1 MKFARFSMLA
11 AVAFTAFALAAPP
24 AAAQR
29 GGGETTT
36 HLIEP
41 VLNDPEFASATEGVR
56 FFFGNQPHPAIAQRI
71 ERDVT
76 TARPAR
82 SRHRDTE
89 MACQR
94 AMLNSLVALRDYALR
109 HGGNAVI
116 NIRSNTNLLE
126 RSSRTEYQCVAG
138 RMRATAALK
147 GDVVRLR

>member
-11 AVAFTAFALAAPP
+11 AVALTAFAMAAPAEARRGAP
-24 AAAQR
+24 A
-29 GGGETTT
+29 EPTT
-36 HLIEP
+36 HQIEP
-41 VLNDPEFASATEGVR
+41 VLNDPEFATATEGVR
-56 FFFGNQPHPAIAQRI
+56 FFFGNQPHPAVAQRI
-71 ERDVT
+71 EQNVT

-82 SRHRDTE
+82 SRFRDAE

>member
-1 MKFARFSMLA
+1 PNLKAVLA
-11 AVAFTAFALAAPP
+11 
-24 AAAQR
+24 
-29 GGGETTT
+29 
-36 HLIEP
+36 
-41 VLNDPEFASATEGVR
+41 DPEFATLTQGVR
-56 FFFGNQPHPAIAQRI
+56 FYFGSQPHPAIQQRI

-89 MACQR
+89 SSCHR

-109 HGGNAVI
+109 NGGNAVV

-126 RSSRTEYQCVAG
+126 FSSRTEYQCVAG

-147 GDVVRLR
+147 ADIVRIR

>member
-1 MKFARFSMLA
+1 MTFTRLSMVA
-11 AVAFTAFALAAPP
+11 AVFAVAAMAATP
-24 AAAQR
+24 ADARR
-29 GGGETTT
+29 GAPAEPTT
-36 HLIEP
+36 HQIEA
-41 VLNDPEFASATEGVR
+41 VLNDPEFAALTEGVR
-56 FFFGNQPHPAIAQRI
+56 FYFGNQPHPAVQQRI
-71 ERDVT
+71 EQNVT

-82 SRHRDTE
+82 SRHRDAE
-89 MACQR
+89 LACQR